1 MGVQING
8 DTGNISATKADY
20 SGNVTIGGT
29 LTYEDVTNIDSVG
42 LITAR
47 NGIEVGARP
56 GVAASV
62 SVDGNAIFSG
72 ITTATTLRAPTGI
85 VTSLRTSKV
94 SVGDSPE
101 LISVG
106 VGSDLQISH
115 LSDSSYIKHVPAS
128 TLFVQSGSNIVLEN
142 SDGTNYVRSVSGGA
156 VELYH
161 NGTKKLETASGG
173 VTVTGTLAATAV
185 TGDGSAMTGITTG
198 PYGNYQFSTWY
209 TTSDFNPGAEN
220 ATIENWAETNAQG
233 YVRLGTAPSYSSGV
247 FTFPSTGYWR
257 IHANIVYY
265 HTTATGDTLT
275 FAIRH
280 STDSGSSFNNV
291 AATGARLDGS
301 GPSNT
306 KLCWS
311 VTATIKCD
319 NASTNRFDIRGIGL
333 SSTVG
338 RIMGGSN
345 QNDVTSAGCNMHI
358 EKMANL

>member
-1 MGVQING
+1 MSSSGAVITNLERIDDATFSKMG
-8 DTGNISATKADY
+8 TGM
-20 SGNVTIGGT
+20 
-29 LTYEDVTNIDSVG
+29 
-42 LITAR
+42 
-47 NGIEVGARP
+47 
-56 GVAASV
+56 SV
-62 SVDGNAIFSG
+62 SSG
-72 ITTATTLRAPTGI
+72 A
-85 VTSLRTSKV
+85 
-94 SVGDSPE
+94 
-101 LISVG
+101 
-106 VGSDLQISH
+106 
-115 LSDSSYIKHVPAS
+115 
-128 TLFVQSGSNIVLEN
+128 
-142 SDGTNYVRSVSGGA
+142 
-156 VELYH
+156 
-161 NGTKKLETASGG
+161 
-173 VTVTGTLAATAV
+173 
-185 TGDGSAMTGITTG
+185 
-198 PYGNYQFSTWY
+198 
-209 TTSDFNPGAEN
+209 
-220 ATIENWAETNAQG
+220 
-233 YVRLGTAPSYSSGV
+233 

-319 NASTNRFDIRGIGL
+319 NASTNRFDIRGIGM
-333 SSTVG
+333 SSSVG